1 MTPEILGTAPAMKQS
16 DIYTL
21 YIYIYI
27 CIYMYTCNYIYIWRH
42 RNIALN
48 MTPKIHRLLQAGEQY
63 HHEQDQLQ
71 AKAKDE

>member
-27 CIYMYTCNYIYIWRH
+27 YMYIYVY
-42 RNIALN
+42 
-48 MTPKIHRLLQAGEQY
+48 M
-63 HHEQDQLQ
+63 
-71 AKAKDE
+71 